1 MRRRGA
7 PSDAVMRRRSE
18 ESDGG
23 NQSPNERLSK
33 GNSPGLH
40 AYLRGRDSL
49 LAHSL
54 LGPPRNRLIDI
65 GSGKGDD
72 LRHLIASGWNA
83 VGVDPLQH
91 AASMPTVTA
100 IAERLPFR
108 DESFD
113 ALTCV
118 LVMSH

>member
-7 PSDAVMRRRSE
+7 PSDTVMRSCSG
-18 ESDGG
+18 ESDSG
-23 NQSPNERLSK
+23 NQSPDERFSEV
-33 GNSPGLH
+33 NSPGLH

-91 AASMPTVTA
+91 AARMPTVTA
-100 IAERLPFR
+100 IAESLPFR
-108 DESFD
+108 
-113 ALTCV
+113 
-118 LVMSH
+118 